1 MHQVQIGG
9 CKLASLIE
17 ELVNT
22 LKEEEEI
29 YKELLPITEKKT
41 RTIINNDLKALQEI
55 TEAEQQMVE
64 KLTPLER
71 KRAEVIE
78 NIGVVLNRKTDT
90 LTLTKLIEL
99 LQKQPKEQKELTILH
114 DSLQTTV
121 KRLVEINDRNKSL
134 IEQSLEM
141 IEFNMNL
148 IQSTRMSPGGN
159 NYTKGAS
166 SVEMHASQT
175 GMFDAKQ

>member
-1 MHQVQIGG
+1 M
-9 CKLASLIE
+9 ASLIE
-17 ELVNT
+17 ELVST
-22 LKEEEEI
+22 LKAEEEI

-41 RTIINNDLKALQEI
+41 RTIISNDLEELQKI
-55 TEAEQQMVE
+55 TEKEQLMIE
-64 KLTPLER
+64 RLTPLER
-71 KRAEVIE
+71 KRAEIIE
-78 NIGVVLNRKTDT
+78 NIGIVLNRKSDT
-90 LTLTKLIEL
+90 LTLKKLIEL
-99 LQKQPKEQKELTILH
+99 LQKQPNEQKELSILH
-114 DSLQTTV
+114 DSLQTIV

-148 IQSTRMSPGGN
+148 IQSTRMSPGSN

-166 SVEMHASQT
+166 SVEMLATQT